1 LQIGGTS
8 RGRYSAV
15 KGVLSS
21 ILIVILVVSGLGA
34 GGASLHTPSL
44 QRLSSLDD
52 YDMVIIAPDSFSDS
66 LQPLIDH
73 KNLVGIQTFVKTTED
88 IYSTYEGRDKPEQI
102 KYCIK
107 DMIETYEIGYVL
119 LVGGRIGQ
127 SFQWFIPP
135 RYSHVDDGFMHKEF
149 LSDLYYADIYKENGE
164 FDDWDSNGNN
174 VFSEWYV
181 DEYEARDIMD
191 LKPDVALGRLACRNE
206 EEVETVVNKI
216 IEYEQNTFGQP
227 WFQNALFIGGDT
239 NPGVGDPFPYEGEAD
254 CTYTAQLLDDFSITT
269 LFVSDGS
276 LTGYHDVISAFN
288 NGNGFVLFHG
298 HGLQTGLFTHTV
310 EGERLPLFH
319 TDNISELHNTG
330 MYPIMVVGCCVTTEF
345 DVGIFNFLQILK
357 NLKQHHHIQTWK
369 YECVSDVLGWN
380 LIKKKDGGTIA
391 YIGDSSTSWGA
402 NGDENH
408 DGIPD
413 SVDDGLTTG
422 LCTAFFR
429 IIGNGTLD
437 TLGMAYTTT
446 LTNVLES
453 YTGSEHRIHCK
464 NVQEFQLLGD
474 PSLKIGGYSN

>member
-1 LQIGGTS
+1 MKKTLSIAIIG
-8 RGRYSAV
+8 
-15 KGVLSS
+15 
-21 ILIVILVVSGLGA
+21 ILAISGLGA
-34 GGASLHTPSL
+34 AGFSQKNQTV
-44 QRLSSLDD
+44 SSGDD
-52 YDMVIIAPDSFSDS
+52 EYDMVIIAPGKFSNA
-66 LQPLIDH
+66 LQPLIEH
-73 KNLVGIQTFVKTTED
+73 KNSVGIQTFLKTTED
-88 IYSTYEGRDKPEQI
+88 IYSAYDGRDKPEQI

-107 DMIETYEIGYVL
+107 DMIETYGIEYVL

-135 RYSHVDDGFMHKEF
+135 RYSHVDDGFMHREF
-149 LSDLYYADIYKENGE
+149 LSDLYYADVYNEQKEFE
-164 FDDWDSNGNN
+164 DWDSNGNN

-181 DEYEARDIMD
+181 DEPEARDIMD
-191 LKPDVALGRLACRNE
+191 LKPDVALGRLPCRIE
-206 EEVETVVNKI
+206 KEVEMVVSKI

-239 NPGVGDPFPYEGEAD
+239 NPGVGDPFPLEGEAD
-254 CTYTAQLLDDFSITT
+254 CTYTAQLLDDFSVTT

-288 NGNGFVLFHG
+288 EGNGFVLFHG
-298 HGLQTGLFTHTV
+298 HGLQDGLFTHTL
-310 EGERLPLFH
+310 EGERLPIFH
-319 TDNISELHNTG
+319 TENISELHNTG

-413 SVDDGLTTG
+413 SVDDGLTPG

-429 IIGNGTLD
+429 IIGNGTYD
-437 TLGMAYTTT
+437 TLGMVYKNT
-446 LTNVLES
+446 LTNVLDS

-474 PSLKIGGYSN
+474 PSLKIGGY